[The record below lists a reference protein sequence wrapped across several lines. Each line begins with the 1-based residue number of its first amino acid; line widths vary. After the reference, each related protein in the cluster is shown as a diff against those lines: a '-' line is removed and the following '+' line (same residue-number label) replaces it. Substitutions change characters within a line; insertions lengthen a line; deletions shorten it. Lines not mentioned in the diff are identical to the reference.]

1 MCVNQSDSSIPL
13 KDWKWTKSI
22 QRMQSIAKLYV
33 ARCRRP
39 CYEIWN
45 VCPLDWIHSKH
56 PDNCVG
62 WSVLLNIFIVFSP
75 TSTWT
80 STHQEQFLIMYL
92 HALPLLH
99 CTTIIIIIIISVVTI
114 IIIMIITS
122 SLQEM
127 PHAPALWEAA
137 CDPGRKGWESV
148 SCTAPR
154 APECKH
160 HFHNC

>member
-1 MCVNQSDSSIPL
+1 MCVNQSDSSIQL

-62 WSVLLNIFIVFSP
+62 WSVLLNIFIVFSLA
-75 TSTWT
+75 STWT
-80 STHQEQFLIMYL
+80 STHQEQFSIMRC
-92 HALPLLH
+92 HS
-99 CTTIIIIIIISVVTI
+99 CTIITIISVIIIIL
-114 IIIMIITS
+114 ITW
-122 SLQEM
+122 SLQM
-127 PHAPALWEAA
+127 PHSPALWEAA

-148 SCTAPR
+148 SCSAPR
-154 APECKH
+154 APVCKH
-160 HFHNC
+160 HFHNCWFHILIVKKNWF